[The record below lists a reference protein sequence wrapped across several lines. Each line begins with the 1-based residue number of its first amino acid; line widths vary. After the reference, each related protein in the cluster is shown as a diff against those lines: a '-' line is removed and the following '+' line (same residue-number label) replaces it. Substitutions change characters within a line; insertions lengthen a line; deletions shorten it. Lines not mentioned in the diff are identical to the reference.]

1 MAAILN
7 FKMATNVQVCLDGRV
22 DFLFHFHRYIQYVRR
37 NFQHSFS
44 NYVHGFCNLATI
56 LYIYILEISPASRD
70 IISSVI
76 HVGVLGV
83 VGCAW
88 HCGMCLA
95 FLEIFS
101 VHIHK
106 VYGQIKS
113 FGWGGGGGAYL
124 TPCNPHMN

>member
-1 MAAILN
+1 M
-7 FKMATNVQVCLDGRV
+7 
-22 DFLFHFHRYIQYVRR
+22 YIYI
-37 NFQHSFS
+37 
-44 NYVHGFCNLATI
+44 YI
-56 LYIYILEISPASRD
+56 YIYILEISPASRD

-76 HVGVLGV
+76 HMGVLGV

-106 VYGQIKS
+106 VYAQIKS
-113 FGWGGGGGAYL
+113 FGLGAGVFAPLQPPYEL
-124 TPCNPHMN
+124 KDHCNFFLINPRLFNLGYSFFIDIILLYTGISMMKIMILGLLFWL